1 MFSIDTDVLKTQAEL
16 LQQESRKFN
25 QHLNRL
31 DEIIL
36 WMKRQK
42 FKDSEEFIHI
52 LNHQKE
58 DMMIQKRQCMLL
70 AESLQRISENY
81 KNTDQKISDSLD
93 AASDQFGFLYEIKLG
108 RGLIPAISNIE
119 IELDLKD

>member
-31 DEIIL
+31 DEVIL

-42 FKDSEEFIHI
+42 FKDSEELIHI

-70 AESLQRISENY
+70 AESLQRIRENY

-93 AASDQFGFLYEIKLG
+93 AASDQFLPEPHPPDTKEYLPPSAPD
-108 RGLIPAISNIE
+108 R
-119 IELDLKD
+119 

>member
-16 LQQESRKFN
+16 LQQESHKFN

-31 DEIIL
+31 DEVIL

-42 FKDSEEFIHI
+42 FKDSEELIHI
-52 LNHQKE
+52 LNRQRE
-58 DMMIQKRQCMLL
+58 NLMLQKRQCMFL

-93 AASDQFGFLYEIKLG
+93 AISDQFGFLYEIDLG
-108 RGLIPAISNIE
+108 RGLIPALSYVG

>member
-31 DEIIL
+31 DEVIL

-42 FKDSEEFIHI
+42 FKDSEELIHI
-52 LNHQKE
+52 LNCQRE
-58 DMMIQKRQCMLL
+58 NLMLQKRQCMFL

-93 AASDQFGFLYEIKLG
+93 AISDHFGFLYEIDLG
-108 RGLIPAISNIE
+108 RGLIPALSYVG